1 MSNFIIGTAGHI
13 DHGKTTLIK
22 ALTGNETDRLEE
34 EKERG
39 ISIELGF
46 TYFDL
51 PNGKKAGM
59 VDVPGH
65 ERFLKNMLAGVSGMD
80 MVMLVIAA
88 DEGIM
93 KQTKEHLDIL
103 NMLEMHHGMIVLTK
117 KNLVD
122 EEWLELV
129 IEDISDAME
138 GTFLQDAPIIAVDS
152 ISGEGISEVKEK
164 LVELSEIVESKS
176 TEGIPRL
183 PVDRIF
189 SITGF
194 GTIVTGTLAS
204 GTFKVG
210 DEVMIYPKELP
221 SKIRNIQ
228 VHGET
233 AEIARA
239 GQRVALNLT
248 NVKKKDLDRGD
259 VIAPINTFVKTM
271 MLDVRVNLLKD
282 SPRII
287 ENRTRLRL
295 YHGSREVL
303 CRAIVLEKEF
313 IGPGESGL
321 VQLRLEEDIIAKRD
335 DHFVLRF
342 YSPMET
348 IGGGIIIEP
357 NPPKRKR
364 FDENTLDEI
373 RLLESGDLKEVLQNK
388 IANNKFY
395 FVTCK
400 ELSVEIGKSEVDL
413 KIDLDELLEEN
424 KIKSLKV
431 YGETYYIANTS
442 YEKLKSDLKLHL
454 EEFHKEYSLREGVSK
469 EEIRSKYFKNVNANV
484 FDQFIQILEV
494 SKMIKV
500 KDKNIALYN
509 FEISYDE
516 NSLKIKNEIEKEFK
530 SGEFSPKNSYEII
543 EAYGDKKQILVNE
556 IYNAM
561 LLEGILIK
569 VSNTITFHKE
579 YYDKALTFT
588 KEYIVENNEITMAI
602 FRDYL
607 GTSRKYAVALLE
619 FFDQQKITIRDG
631 EIRKLYK
638 NVKE

>member
-13 DHGKTTLIK
+13 EHGKTTLIK

-210 DEVMIYPKELP
+210 D
-221 SKIRNIQ
+221 
-228 VHGET
+228 
-233 AEIARA
+233 
-239 GQRVALNLT
+239 
-248 NVKKKDLDRGD
+248 
-259 VIAPINTFVKTM
+259 
-271 MLDVRVNLLKD
+271 
-282 SPRII
+282 
-287 ENRTRLRL
+287 
-295 YHGSREVL
+295 
-303 CRAIVLEKEF
+303 
-313 IGPGESGL
+313 
-321 VQLRLEEDIIAKRD
+321 
-335 DHFVLRF
+335 
-342 YSPMET
+342 
-348 IGGGIIIEP
+348 
-357 NPPKRKR
+357 
-364 FDENTLDEI
+364 
-373 RLLESGDLKEVLQNK
+373 
-388 IANNKFY
+388 
-395 FVTCK
+395 
-400 ELSVEIGKSEVDL
+400 
-413 KIDLDELLEEN
+413 
-424 KIKSLKV
+424 
-431 YGETYYIANTS
+431 
-442 YEKLKSDLKLHL
+442 
-454 EEFHKEYSLREGVSK
+454 
-469 EEIRSKYFKNVNANV
+469 
-484 FDQFIQILEV
+484 
-494 SKMIKV
+494 
-500 KDKNIALYN
+500 
-509 FEISYDE
+509 
-516 NSLKIKNEIEKEFK
+516 
-530 SGEFSPKNSYEII
+530 
-543 EAYGDKKQILVNE
+543 
-556 IYNAM
+556 
-561 LLEGILIK
+561 
-569 VSNTITFHKE
+569 
-579 YYDKALTFT
+579 
-588 KEYIVENNEITMAI
+588 
-602 FRDYL
+602 
-607 GTSRKYAVALLE
+607 
-619 FFDQQKITIRDG
+619 
-631 EIRKLYK
+631 
-638 NVKE
+638 

>member
-103 NMLEMHHGMIVLTK
+103 NMLEMHYGMIVLTK

-454 EEFHKEYSLREGVSK
+454 EEFHNEYSLREGVSK

-561 LLEGILIK
+561 LLEEILIK

>member
-295 YHGSREVL
+295 YHGAREVL